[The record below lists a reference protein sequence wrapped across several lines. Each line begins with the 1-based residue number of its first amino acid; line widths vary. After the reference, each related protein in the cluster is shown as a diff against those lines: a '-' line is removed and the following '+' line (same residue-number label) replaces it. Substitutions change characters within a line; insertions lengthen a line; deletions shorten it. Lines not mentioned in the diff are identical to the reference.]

1 MVDFR
6 RQADLDRV
14 DVDDR
19 KPIDTRPKP
28 TMTWD
33 KIVEARKKSIE
44 KLYGKPAPEL
54 PVKPWKPK
62 GRKASAGRT

>member
-1 MVDFR
+1 
-6 RQADLDRV
+6 
-14 DVDDR
+14 
-19 KPIDTRPKP
+19 
-28 TMTWD
+28 MTWD